1 MRTQSAIRVVAF
13 VAVGIFLALL
23 PRVADP
29 YLLYLASV
37 TAVYLIIALSLNLL
51 LGYTGQI
58 SLGHAGFAAVGAYAS
73 AILSKQLGLGIGFA
87 AFFGA
92 GLAAA
97 VGLLVGLPALKV
109 RGYYLALVTLAFGE
123 IVQVIL
129 RQAKFLTGGNDGL
142 AVVAPRLPGL
152 SMSVAHSTYYL
163 LWAVALFCVWFVRN
177 IVRGRSGRAFAC
189 IRDSEIAAQ
198 SVGIS
203 LTRYKL
209 YAFIVS
215 AFLAGLAGA
224 LYSILNQYV
233 HPDDFDFGRSIAY
246 LMMVVVG
253 GLGTLAGSAIGALL
267 LAILPEA
274 LRRFQD
280 YQELIF
286 AALLLGCIIFVPQGI
301 AGLARYLPHRS
312 KRK

>member
-1 MRTQSAIRVVAF
+1 VTSRIAF
-13 VAVGIFLALL
+13 VGAVIAIGCIPLA
-23 PRVADP
+23 ADQ
-29 YLLYLASV
+29 YVLYLATL
-37 TAVYLIIALSLNLL
+37 TAVYLMIAFSLNLL

-58 SLGHAGFAAVGAYAS
+58 SLGHAGFVAVGAYAS
-73 AILSKQLGLGIGFA
+73 AILTKYTGLSFGLTA
-87 AFFGA
+87 AFGA

-123 IVQVIL
+123 IIQVFV
-129 RQAKFLTGGNDGL
+129 RQAKSLTGGNDGL
-142 AVVAPRLPGL
+142 NVVGPEIPGL
-152 SMSVAHSTYYL
+152 ALSRAHTTYYL
-163 LWAVALFCVWFVRN
+163 LWVVSLFCFLVVRN
-177 IVRGRSGRAFAC
+177 VVRGRSGRAFAC

-198 SVGIS
+198 AVGIS

-209 YAFIVS
+209 YAFTLS

-224 LYSILNQYV
+224 MYSILNQYI

-253 GLGTLAGSAIGALL
+253 GLGTLAGSAIGAVL
-267 LAILPEA
+267 LAVLPEA

-280 YQELIF
+280 YQELVF
-286 AALLLGCIIFVPQGI
+286 AALLLGSIIFVPRGI
-301 AGLARYLPHRS
+301 IGLGRYLARGGS
-312 KRK
+312 SA

>member
-1 MRTQSAIRVVAF
+1 VWGRILFAGAIIALLLLPF
-13 VAVGIFLALL
+13 VADVYI
-23 PRVADP
+23 
-29 YLLYLASV
+29 LYLASV

-51 LGYTGQI
+51 LGYAGQI

-73 AILSKQLGLGIGFA
+73 AVLMKQTGLSFGVT

-92 GLAAA
+92 CLAAL

-123 IVQVIL
+123 IIQVIL
-129 RQAKFLTGGNDGL
+129 RQAKPITGGNDGL
-142 AVVAPRLPGL
+142 AVVAPQVPGL
-152 SMSVAHSTYYL
+152 ALTRPQTTYYL
-163 LWAVALFCVWFVRN
+163 LWAVATISLLLVRN

-189 IRDSEIAAQ
+189 MRDSEVAAQ
-198 SVGIS
+198 AVGIS

-209 YAFIVS
+209 YAFVIS

-224 LYSILNQYV
+224 MYSILNQYI

-253 GLGTLAGSAIGALL
+253 GLGTLAGSVIGAVL
-267 LAILPEA
+267 LAVLPEV
-274 LRRFQD
+274 LRRLQD
-280 YQELIF
+280 YQELVF
-286 AALLLGCIIFVPQGI
+286 GMLLLGSIIFAPQGVV
-301 AGLARYLPHRS
+301 GLTRYLVR
-312 KRK
+312 RGTE

>member
-1 MRTQSAIRVVAF
+1 VRSATIFVASVVATF
-13 VAVGIFLALL
+13 GVVLL
-23 PRVADP
+23 PLVADQ
-29 YLLYLASV
+29 YVLYLASV

-73 AILSKQLGLGIGFA
+73 AILTKELGLNFGFA
-87 AFFGA
+87 AALGA
-92 GLAAA
+92 TLAAV

-123 IVQVIL
+123 IIQVII
-129 RQAKFLTGGNDGL
+129 RQAKFLTGGNDGFTL
-142 AVVAPRLPGL
+142 VAPRIPGL
-152 SMSVAHSTYYL
+152 PISRPHTTYYL
-163 LWAVALFCVWFVRN
+163 LWAVAILCLLFVRN

-198 SVGIS
+198 AVGIS

-209 YAFIVS
+209 YAFIIS

-224 LYSILNQYV
+224 LYSILNQYI

-253 GLGTLAGSAIGALL
+253 GLGTLAGSVIGAML

-274 LRRFQD
+274 LRRLQD
-280 YQELIF
+280 YQELVF
-286 AALLLGCIIFVPQGI
+286 AALLLGVIIFIPQGI
-301 AGLARYLPHRS
+301 AGLARHLPKRS
-312 KRK
+312 SPT

>member
-1 MRTQSAIRVVAF
+1 VWERILFAGAI
-13 VAVGIFLALL
+13 IALL
-23 PRVADP
+23 LLPSVADV
-29 YLLYLASV
+29 YILYLASV

-51 LGYTGQI
+51 LGYAGQI

-73 AILSKQLGLGIGFA
+73 AVLMKQTGLSFGVT

-92 GLAAA
+92 CLAAL

-123 IVQVIL
+123 IIQVIL
-129 RQAKFLTGGNDGL
+129 RQAKPITGGNDGL
-142 AVVAPRLPGL
+142 AVVAPQVPGL
-152 SMSVAHSTYYL
+152 ALTRPQTTYYI
-163 LWAVALFCVWFVRN
+163 LWAVATISLLLVRN

-189 IRDSEIAAQ
+189 MRDSEVAAQ
-198 SVGIS
+198 AVGIS

-209 YAFIVS
+209 YAFVIS

-224 LYSILNQYV
+224 MYSILNQYI

-253 GLGTLAGSAIGALL
+253 GLGTLAGSVIGAVL
-267 LAILPEA
+267 LAVLPEV
-274 LRRFQD
+274 LRRLQD
-280 YQELIF
+280 YQELVF
-286 AALLLGCIIFVPQGI
+286 GMLLLGSIIFAPQGVV
-301 AGLARYLPHRS
+301 GLTRYLVR
-312 KRK
+312 RGTA

>member
-1 MRTQSAIRVVAF
+1 VRSVTIFLTSVVATF
-13 VAVGIFLALL
+13 GVALL
-23 PRVADP
+23 PVVADQ
-29 YLLYLASV
+29 YVLYLASV
-37 TAVYLIIALSLNLL
+37 TAIYLIIALSLNLL

-58 SLGHAGFAAVGAYAS
+58 SLGHAGFVAVGAYAS
-73 AILSKQLGLGIGFA
+73 AILTKEVGLSF
-87 AFFGA
+87 

-97 VGLLVGLPALKV
+97 LGAILAAVVGLLVGLPALKV

-123 IVQVIL
+123 IIQVII
-129 RQAKFLTGGNDGL
+129 RQAKFLTGGNDGFT
-142 AVVAPRLPGL
+142 VMAPRVSGL
-152 SMSVAHSTYYL
+152 SISRQHTTYYL
-163 LWAVALFCVWFVRN
+163 LWTVAILCLLFVRN

-198 SVGIS
+198 AVGIS

-209 YAFIVS
+209 YAFIIS

-224 LYSILNQYV
+224 LYSILNQYI

-253 GLGTLAGSAIGALL
+253 GLGTLAGSVIGAAL

-274 LRRFQD
+274 LRRLQD
-280 YQELIF
+280 YQELVF
-286 AALLLGCIIFVPQGI
+286 AALLLGAIIFIPRGI
-301 AGLARYLPHRS
+301 VGLAHYLPKRS
-312 KRK
+312 IPR